1 MICLDLSNIDNLLLG
16 YIKYLNEH
24 VEIDNIHIVHVIEDF
39 NWDEDLLDSF
49 PDLTI
54 NKDQDFKSVIKSE
67 LAEKTDEYFNDRD
80 VSVSINLLHGRS
92 TQSILK
98 EVDAV
103 DPDLLVLGKK
113 TQYRGQ
119 GILSR
124 KIARFAHSPVLFV
137 PETVTYSLSTILVPI
152 KFNKSSAKAIS
163 FASSFSTIND
173 ADMVIQHVYEYPTQY
188 FPYMPSDKYTQKMEK
203 HLQQK
208 FDKFVKNHD
217 LAEKECI
224 FTPLKEG
231 KAEDEIYNL
240 SVQTQADLI
249 ISGARGKSNTAALL
263 FEEQSEHMANYNF
276 RVPLLIYKDK
286 AENEGLLK
294 MMLEELSL

>member
-16 YIKYLNEH
+16 YIKYLNEY
-24 VEIDNIHIVHVIEDF
+24 IDIDSIHIVHVVEDF
-39 NWDEDLLDSF
+39 NWDEELLDKF
-49 PDLTI
+49 PDI
-54 NKDQDFKSVIKSE
+54 DNKNDQDFKEVIKSE
-67 LAEKTDEYFNDRD
+67 LTEKTDNYLGDRNI
-80 VSVSINLLHGRS
+80 SLSINLLHGIP

-124 KIARFAHSPVLFV
+124 RIARFAHTPVLFV
-137 PETVTYSLSTILVPI
+137 PETVTYSLSKILVPI
-152 KFNKSSAKAIS
+152 KFSKPSAKAVS

-173 ADMVIQHVYEYPTQY
+173 ASVVIQHVYEYPTQY
-188 FPYMPSDKYTQKMEK
+188 FPYMPGNEYTKKMEK
-203 HLQQK
+203 YLHQK

-217 LAEKECI
+217 LTEKECI

-249 ISGARGKSNTAALL
+249 ISGARSKSNTAALL

-286 AENEGLLK
+286 TENQGLLN
-294 MMLEELSL
+294 MMLEELR